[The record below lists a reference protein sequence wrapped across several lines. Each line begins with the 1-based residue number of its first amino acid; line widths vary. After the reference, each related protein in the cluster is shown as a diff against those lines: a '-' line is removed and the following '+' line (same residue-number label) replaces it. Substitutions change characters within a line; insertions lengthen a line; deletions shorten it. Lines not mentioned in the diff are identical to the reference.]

1 MQFLWLNKYIHTED
15 NPLCLIKFAG
25 KKINFLSQRFEEGS
39 LKPWNDLKIE
49 YNLANK
55 TYFQLLQLKHAIPHK
70 WKTITQQNPSNVSN
84 LLIQDHHLIKGA
96 QILTLDK
103 LQKKYIQ
110 Y

>member
-1 MQFLWLNKYIHTED
+1 MQFLWLNKYIHIED
-15 NPLCLIKFAG
+15 NPLCSIKLLV
-25 KKINFLSQRFEEGS
+25 KKKNFLSQHFEEGS

-49 YNLANK
+49 HNLANK
-55 TYFQLLQLKHAIPHK
+55 TDFKQIKLKHAIPHK

-103 LQKKYIQ
+103 LQ
-110 Y
+110 

>member
-25 KKINFLSQRFEEGS
+25 KKINFLSQHFEEGS

-55 TYFQLLQLKHAIPHK
+55 TYFQLLQLKHATPHK